1 MIQGQAHPL
10 RHEGV
15 QEAVHL
21 DGRHGQACPQGA
33 RRAGGLPKGK
43 LLGGAILYESEE
55 IRTLDDQVASKPQEA
70 KGAREE
76 RRGVRAEATRWS
88 RDI

>member
-1 MIQGQAHPL
+1 MIPGQAHLL
-10 RHEGV
+10 RHGGV

-21 DGRHGQACPQGA
+21 DGRHGQARPHGA
-33 RRAGGLPKGK
+33 RRAGGLPKGE
-43 LLGGAILYESEE
+43 LLGGAIRYESEE

-76 RRGVRAEATRWS
+76 RPGARAEAT
-88 RDI
+88 